1 MHPWT
6 EEELKDTFLPWS
18 AANSEHHVAWWTLSH
33 TGMRRGELLE
43 LRWRDVD
50 LAAGTIAVRRS
61 AGIVRNK
68 GEGATVEVG
77 TTKTGVS
84 RTIAVDAGTVALLKS
99 WKSERAGIGLHLVRP
114 DSLVFSDIEG
124 RHLHPE
130 RFSRTFQNTLARCRK
145 EHPELPVIRLHDLR
159 HSHLTIL
166 LRKRVPVKAVSK
178 RAGHA
183 SGVVTMTVYAG
194 WMPADD
200 ADAAAVFAERP
211 ADKVRADDAL

>member
-1 MHPWT
+1 MIDIDPVT
-6 EEELKDTFLPWS
+6 VGVLKGW
-18 AANSEHHVAWWTLSH
+18 
-33 TGMRRGELLE
+33 
-43 LRWRDVD
+43 
-50 LAAGTIAVRRS
+50 RS
-61 AGIVRNK
+61 A
-68 GEGATVEVG
+68 
-77 TTKTGVS
+77 
-84 RTIAVDAGTVALLKS
+84 
-99 WKSERAGIGLHLVRP
+99 RAGLALVLAR
-114 DSLVFSDIEG
+114 DDALVFGDING